1 MKFKH
6 TVKTSASPERIWAI
20 WTDVEHWSE
29 WDTELHNSA
38 LDGLFRLGAIGKLTP
53 KTGRVSTFEISQFSL
68 GKSYTFTVKLPLCK
82 LNVHRYLRSESDGVY
97 FTHEVSFNGVLAI
110 GFGLLLGRKF
120 QAELPSV
127 MENIKR
133 IAEAYRDGN

>member
-1 MKFKH
+1 LKFKH
-6 TVKTSASPERIWAI
+6 TVKTTASPERIWAI

-29 WDTELHNSA
+29 WDTELHNSQ
-38 LDGLFRLGAIGKLTP
+38 LDGLFRLGVIGKLTP

-68 GKSYTFTVKLPLCK
+68 GNSYTFTVKLPLCK
-82 LNVHRYLRSESDGVY
+82 LNVYRYLRSESDGTY
-97 FTHEVSFNGVLAI
+97 FTHEVSFNGLLAM

-120 QAELPSV
+120 QVELPTV